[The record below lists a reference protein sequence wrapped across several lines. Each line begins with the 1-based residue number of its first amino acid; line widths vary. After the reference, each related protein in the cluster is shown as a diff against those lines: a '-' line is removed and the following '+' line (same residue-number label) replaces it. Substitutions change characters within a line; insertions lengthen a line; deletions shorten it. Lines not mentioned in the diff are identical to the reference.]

1 VRVTA
6 GGRTQLRFVDGGNGF
21 AGQSS
26 MRLHFG
32 LGAATAIDKVEVR
45 WPSGVKQTLTG
56 VPVDML
62 TKIIEGSSQ

>member
-1 VRVTA
+1 
-6 GGRTQLRFVDGGNGF
+6 LRFVDGGNGF